1 MRRLTKKTGNHG
13 GHGEHGD
20 GTCAL
25 TIFPVLPV
33 VKMFLRCLAAGLV
46 LLPAAAY
53 ALDYRSV
60 SVPRGVLF
68 DAPSASAKKL
78 FVVSQFY
85 PVEVIVD
92 LGGWVK
98 VRDKTGE
105 LAWIDSHQLASKRT
119 VLALDAADV
128 RGTADASAPV
138 VFRIEKDVALELLES
153 AGNGWIKVR
162 HRDGLTGFILSSQ
175 VWGI

>member
-1 MRRLTKKTGNHG
+1 MQRLTKLIG
-13 GHGEHGD
+13 
-20 GTCAL
+20 
-25 TIFPVLPV
+25 
-33 VKMFLRCLAAGLV
+33 LALV
-46 LLPAAAY
+46 LLPATAF

-60 SVPRGVLF
+60 SVPRGVLY
-68 DAPSASAKKL
+68 DAPSTSAKKL

-85 PVEVIVD
+85 PVEIIVD

-105 LAWIDSHQLASKRT
+105 LAWIESRQLVSKRT
-119 VLALDAADV
+119 VLAIDHIDVHEAADA
-128 RGTADASAPV
+128 TASV
-138 VFRIEKDVALELLES
+138 TFRVDKDVALELVEP

-162 HRDGLTGFILSSQ
+162 HRDGAMGFVLSNQ

>member
-1 MRRLTKKTGNHG
+1 MRPLTKI
-13 GHGEHGD
+13 
-20 GTCAL
+20 AIL
-25 TIFPVLPV
+25 L
-33 VKMFLRCLAAGLV
+33 LA
-46 LLPAAAY
+46 LLPAAAF

-60 SVPRGVLF
+60 SVPRGVLY
-68 DAPSASAKKL
+68 DAPSANGKKL

-105 LAWIDSHQLASKRT
+105 LAWIDSHQLVQKRT

-128 RGTADASAPV
+128 HGSADGAAPV
-138 VFRIEKDVALELLES
+138 VFRVDKDVALELIEP
-153 AGNGWIKVR
+153 AGNGWVKVR
-162 HRDGLTGFILSSQ
+162 HRDGLSGFILSSQ

>member
-1 MRRLTKKTGNHG
+1 MRSNCNSKPRMQRLTNV
-13 GHGEHGD
+13 
-20 GTCAL
+20 A
-25 TIFPVLPV
+25 IVL
-33 VKMFLRCLAAGLV
+33 LA
-46 LLPAAAY
+46 LLPAAAF

-60 SVPRGVLF
+60 NVPRGVLY
-68 DAPSASAKKL
+68 DAPSANGKKL

-92 LGGWVK
+92 LGAWVK

-105 LAWIDSHQLASKRT
+105 LAWIDSHQLAPKRT

-128 RGTADASAPV
+128 RGAADAVAPV
-138 VFRIEKDVALELLES
+138 VFRIDKDVALELIEP

-162 HRDGLTGFILSSQ
+162 HRDGLIGFILSSQ

>member
-1 MRRLTKKTGNHG
+1 MRQHTKV
-13 GHGEHGD
+13 
-20 GTCAL
+20 AL
-25 TIFPVLPV
+25 F
-33 VKMFLRCLAAGLV
+33 
-46 LLPAAAY
+46 LLPLLWSATAA

-60 SVPRGVLF
+60 SVPKGVLY
-68 DAPSASAKKL
+68 DAPSANSKKL
-78 FVVSQFY
+78 FIVSQYY

-105 LAWIDSHQLASKRT
+105 LAWIDSRNLVAKRT
-119 VLALDAADV
+119 VVALEAAEV
-128 RGTADASAPV
+128 HGSADAVSAV
-138 VFRIEKDVALELLES
+138 VFRIEKDVALDLVEP
-153 AGNGWIKVR
+153 AGNGWVKVH

>member
-1 MRRLTKKTGNHG
+1 MRQLTKSVIW
-13 GHGEHGD
+13 
-20 GTCAL
+20 L
-25 TIFPVLPV
+25 
-33 VKMFLRCLAAGLV
+33 LAW
-46 LLPAAAY
+46 LPAAAY

-60 SVPRGVLF
+60 SVPRSVLY
-68 DAPSASAKKL
+68 DAPSANAKKL

-105 LAWIDSHQLASKRT
+105 LAWIDSRQLAPKRT
-119 VLALDAADV
+119 VLALDAADI
-128 RGTADASAPV
+128 RGSADASAPV
-138 VFRIEKDVALELLES
+138 VFRVEKDVALELVES

-162 HRDGLTGFILSSQ
+162 HRDGLVGFILSSQ

>member
-1 MRRLTKKTGNHG
+1 MRQLTKVGI
-13 GHGEHGD
+13 
-20 GTCAL
+20 L
-25 TIFPVLPV
+25 L
-33 VKMFLRCLAAGLV
+33 LA
-46 LLPAAAY
+46 LLPAAAF

-60 SVPRGVLF
+60 SVPRGVLY
-68 DAPSASAKKL
+68 DAPSANGKKL

-105 LAWIDSHQLASKRT
+105 LAWIDSHQLAAKRT
-119 VLALDAADV
+119 VLVLDATDV
-128 RGTADASAPV
+128 HGAADAAAPV
-138 VFRIEKDVALELLES
+138 VFRVDKDVALELVEV

-162 HRDGLTGFILSSQ
+162 HRDSSTGFILSSQ

>member
-1 MRRLTKKTGNHG
+1 MRQLTK
-13 GHGEHGD
+13 
-20 GTCAL
+20 
-25 TIFPVLPV
+25 
-33 VKMFLRCLAAGLV
+33 CLLLLLA
-46 LLPAAAY
+46 LLPATAC

-60 SVPRGVLF
+60 SVPRGVLY

-98 VRDKTGE
+98 VRDKSGE
-105 LAWIDSHQLASKRT
+105 LAWIDSRQLAPKRT
-119 VLALDAADV
+119 VLALDAADI
-128 RGTADASAPV
+128 RGSADASAPV
-138 VFRIEKDVALELLES
+138 VFRVEKDVALELVES

-162 HRDGLTGFILSSQ
+162 HRDGLVGFILSSQ

>member
-1 MRRLTKKTGNHG
+1 MQRLTKLIG
-13 GHGEHGD
+13 
-20 GTCAL
+20 
-25 TIFPVLPV
+25 
-33 VKMFLRCLAAGLV
+33 LALV
-46 LLPAAAY
+46 LLPATAF

-60 SVPRGVLF
+60 SVPRGVLY
-68 DAPSASAKKL
+68 DAPSTSAKKL

-105 LAWIDSHQLASKRT
+105 LAWSESRQLVSKRT
-119 VLALDAADV
+119 VLAIDHIDVHEAADA
-128 RGTADASAPV
+128 TASV
-138 VFRIEKDVALELLES
+138 TFRVDKDVALELVEP
-153 AGNGWIKVR
+153 AGNGWVKIR
-162 HRDGLTGFILSSQ
+162 HRDGATGFILSNQ

>member
-1 MRRLTKKTGNHG
+1 MKRLTKLIG
-13 GHGEHGD
+13 
-20 GTCAL
+20 L
-25 TIFPVLPV
+25 T
-33 VKMFLRCLAAGLV
+33 LV
-46 LLPAAAY
+46 LLPATAF

-60 SVPRGVLF
+60 SVPRGVLY
-68 DAPSASAKKL
+68 DAPSTSAKKL

-105 LAWIDSHQLASKRT
+105 LAWIESRQLVSKRT
-119 VLALDAADV
+119 VLAIDRIDVHEAADAAAAV
-128 RGTADASAPV
+128 T
-138 VFRIEKDVALELLES
+138 FRVDKDVALELVEP
-153 AGNGWIKVR
+153 AGNGWIKIR
-162 HRDGLTGFILSSQ
+162 HRDGTMGFILSNQ

>member
-1 MRRLTKKTGNHG
+1 MRSSCSNSNSKPRMRRRINL
-13 GHGEHGD
+13 
-20 GTCAL
+20 
-25 TIFPVLPV
+25 
-33 VKMFLRCLAAGLV
+33 LV
-46 LLPAAAY
+46 LLLAMLPAAAF

-60 SVPRGVLF
+60 GVPRGVLY
-68 DAPSASAKKL
+68 DAPSANGKKL

-92 LGGWVK
+92 LGAWVK

-105 LAWIDSHQLASKRT
+105 LAWIDNTQLATKRT
-119 VLALDAADV
+119 VLVLDAADV
-128 RGTADASAPV
+128 RGSADAVAPV
-138 VFRIEKDVALELLES
+138 VFRADKDVALELVEP

-162 HRDGLTGFILSSQ
+162 HRDGLTGFMLSSQ

>member
-1 MRRLTKKTGNHG
+1 MLSSCSNSKPRMPRRINLL
-13 GHGEHGD
+13 
-20 GTCAL
+20 AL
-25 TIFPVLPV
+25 L
-33 VKMFLRCLAAGLV
+33 LA
-46 LLPAAAY
+46 LLPAAAF

-60 SVPRGVLF
+60 SVPRGVLY
-68 DAPSASAKKL
+68 DAPSANGKKL
-78 FVVSQFY
+78 YVVSQFY

-92 LGGWVK
+92 LGAWVK

-105 LAWIDSHQLASKRT
+105 LAWIDSRQLVPKRT
-119 VLALDAADV
+119 VLALDAAEV
-128 RGTADASAPV
+128 RGSADAAAPV
-138 VFRIEKDVALELLES
+138 AFRVDKDVALELVEM